1 MSIAY
6 PGHSLVKPGISHP
19 QPQPVMTAAYPCAPL
34 LPRRIFII
42 ATASLACLL
51 INKAGIPGN
60 IVFFLICGFMLT
72 RRPAT
77 ALAGAMLPMLGL
89 CANTAFVPKTI
100 PWTFGRFLNLFAFTG
115 RFALAG
121 GDSRWLTSPQY
132 LALTTFCLVAAACS
146 LLSGYY
152 VHIALLKL
160 FSFWVGMTGI
170 FGFMGSIRRTGTDTT
185 EWYIAQAAMIAMLCG
200 LSLALGVGA
209 NFKGEFSMESG
220 LYNLAFYHSQTMG
233 PASALLILYLACVYL
248 FAGHRNRWVCLLIA
262 GALLVFLF
270 MTRSRTGAGTLLAGL
285 IVALMSAMFFHRKRR
300 LRLRI
305 NVSRPTLI
313 SMVVVAALALVI
325 TDTLL
330 DGQITKGVLSFAAK
344 RISEVES
351 LTVEEA
357 FATRRRLFETS
368 YQNFLDSPIYG
379 IGFQVSTSRYFIEH
393 ATLFTAPVE
402 KGFLPTAVLE
412 EVGLVGATF
421 FVVFLLSIFV
431 HLIRDR
437 NIPGLTMFAAF
448 LACNLGEVTIF
459 GLAGPGM
466 YEWMLVAGGI
476 VLGDRCTV
484 PQLQQ
489 AAGVPRKQ

>member
-6 PGHSLVKPGISHP
+6 PRHSVLKHGIASGP
-19 QPQPVMTAAYPCAPL
+19 PKTAATAALPCAPL
-34 LPRRIFII
+34 SPWRIFVI
-42 ATASLACLL
+42 ASVSVACLL
-51 INKAGIPGN
+51 VNKAGIPGN

-77 ALAGAMLPMLGL
+77 ALAGAMLPMIGL
-89 CANTAFVPKTI
+89 CTNTAFVPKTI

-121 GDSRWLTSPQY
+121 GDFRWLTSPQY
-132 LALTTFCLVAAACS
+132 LTLTLFCIVAAACS

-160 FSFWVGMTGI
+160 FSFWVGMTGL
-170 FGFMGSIRRTGTDTT
+170 FGCMGTIRRTGTDTT
-185 EWYIAQAAMIAMLCG
+185 EWYIAQATMIAMLCG
-200 LSLALGVGA
+200 LALALGVGS
-209 NFKGEFSMESG
+209 NFRGEFSMESG

-233 PASALLILYLACVYL
+233 PASALLILYLVCGYL
-248 FAGHRNRWVCLLIA
+248 FAGHRNRWICLPIA

-270 MTRSRTGAGTLLAGL
+270 MTRSRTGVGTLLAGL
-285 IVALMSAMFFHRKRR
+285 IVALVSAILFQRKRR
-300 LRLRI
+300 LRLRL
-305 NVSRPTLI
+305 NVSRPALI
-313 SMVVVAALALVI
+313 GMVVTVTTVLLI

-330 DGQITKGVLSFAAK
+330 DGTITKSVLSFAAK
-344 RISEVES
+344 RVSEVES

-357 FATRRRLFETS
+357 FATRRRLFEMS
-368 YQNFLDSPIYG
+368 YNNFLDSPIYG

-421 FVVFLLSIFV
+421 FLIFLSTMIG
-431 HLIRDR
+431 HLVRDR

-476 VLGDRCTV
+476 VLGDRCTM
-484 PQLQQ
+484 PLPNKKP
-489 AAGVPRKQ
+489 A